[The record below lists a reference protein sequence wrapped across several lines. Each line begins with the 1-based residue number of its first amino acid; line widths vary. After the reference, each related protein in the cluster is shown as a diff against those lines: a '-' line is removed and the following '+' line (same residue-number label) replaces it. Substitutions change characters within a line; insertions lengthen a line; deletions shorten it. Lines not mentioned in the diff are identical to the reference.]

1 MTVESTHA
9 IILRLLRLL
18 IGLKISRQVLDQL
31 EAKPKPIA
39 HSDWLI
45 ALFVSFVID
54 QSNYSGIGF
63 STAN

>member
-1 MTVESTHA
+1 MTVESNHA
-9 IILRLLRLL
+9 IILLLLRLL

-31 EAKPKPIA
+31 EAKPNPIG

-45 ALFVSFVID
+45 ALFAPFVID
-54 QSNYSGIGF
+54 QSNYSGTGF